1 MSARE
6 SVPTTWTTADEAF
19 FRVVGQLLPP
29 SFLAAAGIL
38 LASYDDELAEVS
50 AAGVSNPAR
59 VAPQPDAADEVRAR
73 VRPAP

>member
-38 LASYDDELAEVS
+38 LASYDDELEGSPGRGRHRAH
-50 AAGVSNPAR
+50 
-59 VAPQPDAADEVRAR
+59 VAPQPAAADEVRAR